1 MKSNKNYKP
10 LSEPAYVLYLIFM
23 ALFALA
29 SLYFRQ
35 YFLAA
40 AEGAVTLVLAIV
52 AIVSRRRKNKQLS
65 AYIES
70 IMNYGVELQ
79 PVRDRYIEY
88 DSPSGNKVTLNA
100 DGTGYLYLGDDNQG
114 PVSSWSLDGTALK
127 LSAGVSDFDGT
138 IDNGLMTLVFD
149 DGFSLVF
156 VAPGT
161 DVSSLKPISIRP
173 RLRRRDHGH
182 RRDGPDLGAGP

>member
-1 MKSNKNYKP
+1 MKRVKTM
-10 LSEPAYVLYLIFM
+10 LSVLLAAALIF
-23 ALFALA
+23 AFGAPC
-29 SLYFRQ
+29 
-35 YFLAA
+35 AA
-40 AEGAVTLVLAIV
+40 AEGAADAAGEYDYVCARF
-52 AIVSRRRKNKQLS
+52 SG

-127 LSAGVSDFDGT
+127 LSAGVQ
-138 IDNGLMTLVFD
+138 LVEFLH
-149 DGFSLVF
+149 FQFLCLQAF
-156 VAPGT
+156 
-161 DVSSLKPISIRP
+161 
-173 RLRRRDHGH
+173 
-182 RRDGPDLGAGP
+182 